1 MNNGRGVKPLRMEE
15 TMTEF
20 STYAER
26 QERYKQAEAEHQ
38 ALVKVARNFRA
49 LIDSLDLGLH
59 ANVNISGR
67 RVHVYVR
74 QADDRMGRLMERK
87 SWNIPAEELLK
98 LSDKEKEQ
106 LALYYEKA

>member
-1 MNNGRGVKPLRMEE
+1 MA
-15 TMTEF
+15 EF
-20 STYAER
+20 STYTER

-49 LIDSLDLGLH
+49 LIESLDLGLH
-59 ANVNISGR
+59 AHVNIAGR
-67 RVHVYVR
+67 GVYVYVK
-74 QADDRMGRLMERK
+74 QADDRMERLMERK

-98 LSDKEKEQ
+98 MSDKEKEQ